1 MALSAAPQTWYR
13 PPPFADDIRGW
24 DEFYLNSPRP
34 SSSNRLKPDLDFV
47 LHPNSH
53 GQNYPTLAF
62 TPEIFSHRAGSP
74 SLSASSR
81 KTLKTSL
88 GPHPHTLNPPKPL
101 DEATQSAHNQQNNH
115 HRERSL
121 PSPALTEPP
130 DNQGSGASNQG
141 RPLAES
147 CSIKCTSKGSK
158 GTRRGRCEEGQR
170 HLSCGRWRLLL
181 QVDSRGVSCRRDPPV
196 WRSGK
201 QQFGFGKRFGVTSFG
216 GPKEFCRII
225 RGQRNKRNT
234 GRVSGHSHRCLATTP
249 PILLLSEGATPTNF
263 NPRDSYGSYPK
274 DFCTMAANN
283 DTTKEEVSTSRQGSV
298 PT

>member
-1 MALSAAPQTWYR
+1 MLQRYDFYGGIRRPPTPPYPSKPLGPRATMALSVAPPPCYR
-13 PPPFADDIRGW
+13 PSPFVDDIRGW

-34 SSSNRLKPDLDFV
+34 SPSNQLELNLNFDF
-47 LHPNSH
+47 HSNSH
-53 GQNYPTLAF
+53 GQNYPILAF
-62 TPEIFSHRAGSP
+62 TPKIFSHRAGSP
-74 SLSASSR
+74 SLFASSR

-88 GPHPHTLNPPKPL
+88 FSHPRTINSPKFLN
-101 DEATQSAHNQQNNH
+101 EATQSAPYQQNNH

-181 QVDSRGVSCRRDPPV
+181 QVDSHGVSC
-196 WRSGK
+196 
-201 QQFGFGKRFGVTSFG
+201 
-216 GPKEFCRII
+216 
-225 RGQRNKRNT
+225 
-234 GRVSGHSHRCLATTP
+234 
-249 PILLLSEGATPTNF
+249 
-263 NPRDSYGSYPK
+263 
-274 DFCTMAANN
+274 
-283 DTTKEEVSTSRQGSV
+283 
-298 PT
+298 